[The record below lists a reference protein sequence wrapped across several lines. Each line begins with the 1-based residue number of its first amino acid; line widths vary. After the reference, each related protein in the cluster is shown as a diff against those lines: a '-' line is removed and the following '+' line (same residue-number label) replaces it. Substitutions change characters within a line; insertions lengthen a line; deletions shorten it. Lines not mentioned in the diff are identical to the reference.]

1 MSTINL
7 QELSSSQK
15 RLLLAEILKKKL
27 QTQDDKVIP
36 EAYYRFDCFPEY
48 REIKK
53 LREKVEANST
63 INPYFTIHEGI
74 NNNTTQIDGRELINY
89 SSYNYLGLSGEA
101 KVSQAA
107 KEAIDSYGTS
117 VSASRIAS
125 GERPINRE
133 LDRMIA
139 DWLGVEDCIT
149 FVSGHATNVTTIGHL
164 FGPEDLI
171 LNDEFIHN
179 SAIQGSILSGARR
192 LSFPHN
198 DWQALAR
205 ILEKQQRHNYRRV
218 LILIEG
224 VYSQDGDFPNLP
236 KFIELKKRH
245 KAFLMVDEA
254 HSIGVMGNYGHGI
267 GEYFGINPAE
277 VDLWMGT
284 LSKSFGSCGGYI
296 AGCKALIEFLKYTV
310 PGFVFAAG
318 MPPALTAAAVASLK
332 VLQAEPERVSRLHR
346 QAERFLRSVQSYG
359 LDTGMSQNTPIIP
372 VIVGNSSACVQL
384 SGALFERGINVQP
397 MIYPAVPENAA
408 RLRFFLSCNHT
419 DEQIDYTAKVIAE
432 ELAKIESGKQAAVPN
447 KPVIPQKI
455 GLGLKDKKTQDESNW
470 VRNFTVEY
478 VAQGR

>member
-1 MSTINL
+1 MNSIDL
-7 QELSSSQK
+7 QELSPTQK

-27 QTQDDKVIP
+27 QKQDDIIIP
-36 EAYYRFDCFPEY
+36 EAHYKFDSFPEY
-48 REIKK
+48 QEIKK
-53 LREKVEANST
+53 IREELESNST

-74 NNNTTQIDGRELINY
+74 NNNTTHIEGRELINY

-107 KEAIDSYGTS
+107 KEAIDNYGTS

-125 GERPINRE
+125 GERPINTE

-164 FGPEDLI
+164 FGSEDLI

-205 ILEKQQRHNYRRV
+205 ILERQQRHNYRRV

-236 KFIELKKRH
+236 KFIELKKRY

-254 HSIGVMGNYGHGI
+254 HSIGVMGNQGRGI
-267 GEYFGINPAE
+267 GEHFNVNPAD

-296 AGCKALIEFLKYTV
+296 AGSKVLVEFLKYTV
-310 PGFVFAAG
+310 PGFVFGAG
-318 MPPALTAAAVASLK
+318 MSPALTAAALTALK
-332 VLQAEPERVSRLHR
+332 VLKAEPERVAQLHR
-346 QAERFLRSVQSYG
+346 QAKRFLKSVQSYG
-359 LDTGMSQNTPIIP
+359 LNTGMSQNTPIIP

-384 SGALFERGINVQP
+384 STALFERGVNVQP

-408 RLRFFLSCNHT
+408 RLRFFLSCQHT

-432 ELAKIESGKQAAVPN
+432 ELAKIESEKQDSTSN
-447 KPVIPQKI
+447 KPVIQNV
-455 GLGLKDKKTQDESNW
+455 GLTDKQASNESDW
-470 VRNFTVEY
+470 VRNFAVEY